1 MGKLLESDVGLR
13 DAQQIGQM
21 RGRRSGVPGA
31 LEAGSSISTHTRA
44 GDWIK
49 ATDVSII
56 GVKTAAWLQ

>member
-1 MGKLLESDVGLR
+1 MEKLLESAVGLR

-21 RGRRSGVPGA
+21 RGGRSGVPGA
-31 LEAGSSISTHTRA
+31 LETGSSVSTYTRA

-56 GVKTAAWLQ
+56 GVETAAWLQ